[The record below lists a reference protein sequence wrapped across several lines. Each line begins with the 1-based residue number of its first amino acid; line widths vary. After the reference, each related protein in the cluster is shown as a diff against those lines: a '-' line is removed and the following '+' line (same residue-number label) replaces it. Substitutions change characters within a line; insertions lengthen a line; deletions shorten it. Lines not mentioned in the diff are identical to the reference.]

1 MGPVKFMNEH
11 QGVYVQVKVNV
22 KVSGNIY
29 TYFVVLD
36 FSGDLFH
43 YCDQILSQIQI
54 CKYYS

>member
-1 MGPVKFMNEH
+1 MNEH

-22 KVSGNIY
+22 KVSGNIN
-29 TYFVVLD
+29 TYFVDLD